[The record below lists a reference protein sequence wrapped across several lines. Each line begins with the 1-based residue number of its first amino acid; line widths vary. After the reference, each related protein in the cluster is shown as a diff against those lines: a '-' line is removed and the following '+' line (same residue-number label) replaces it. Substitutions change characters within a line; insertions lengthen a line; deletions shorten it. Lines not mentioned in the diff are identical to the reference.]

1 MIILEN
7 NGLLSTIL
15 SNFFVVF
22 VCKLSTGDS
31 QDEEDEAKPLTV
43 CLVNYSSML

>member
-7 NGLLSTIL
+7 NGLLSTTL

-22 VCKLSTGDS
+22 VCKSSTGDS

-43 CLVNYSSML
+43 CLVDYSSTL